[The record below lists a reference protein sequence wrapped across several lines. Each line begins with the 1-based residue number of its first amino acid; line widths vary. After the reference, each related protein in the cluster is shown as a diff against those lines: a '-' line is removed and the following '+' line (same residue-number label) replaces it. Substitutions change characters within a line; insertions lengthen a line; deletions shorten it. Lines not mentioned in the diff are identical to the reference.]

1 VRRKKRWI
9 ILALVM
15 VVVIGSVVLARR
27 EPYIA
32 PGSFLEVEVGGD
44 YTEAPPVDLLGQL
57 IGSEQHLLADLL
69 LELRK
74 AAADTRLQGVIIK
87 VTPLDLDFAQVQEI
101 RTALRA
107 LRAAGK
113 RTIAWVS
120 GESDSGNREYYLA
133 SAADQ
138 VYFTENTLLPLLGL
152 RATAVFLGG
161 VWEKLGVDMQVEQIR
176 EYKTF
181 GDLLARK
188 TMSEAHREMTNSL
201 LDSLQEQFT
210 TDIAQARG
218 LSPVQI
224 QTLIDAPTLTAT
236 DFQQAGL
243 IDGIRF
249 YDDLLKQ
256 LAPKADRPVPTVSL
270 ARYHRVRATSVGL
283 VPGPKVAV
291 VYGVGGVTDGESG
304 WSVTGQYMGAD
315 TIAKA
320 LEDAAQ
326 DDTIAAIVFRIDS
339 PGGSALA
346 SDLIWQAVVTAKK
359 TKPVVV
365 SMSGVAAS
373 GGYYVAAGATKI
385 VAQPATLTGS
395 IGIVFSLPNIQ
406 GLLDKIG
413 IHTETLERGRY
424 AQLLDPTRDW
434 TAEERQQVQRLLE
447 ALYATFTRRV
457 AEGRGLS
464 VEEVD
469 RLGRGRVWT
478 GAQAVTRGL
487 VDQLGGLETALRVAK
502 EEAGIPPEKHV
513 RLVFYPKERPLLETI
528 LKRLRGQGEL
538 TPALPHHI
546 REVVRSLALF
556 TQHGHSPLFVMPLLV
571 RIR

>member
-1 VRRKKRWI
+1 MRGKKRWI
-9 ILALVM
+9 ILTLVV
-15 VVVIGSVVLARR
+15 VVVIGSVILARR
-27 EPYIA
+27 EPHIA
-32 PGSFLEVEVGGD
+32 PGSFLEVEIGGD
-44 YTEAPPVDLLGQL
+44 YSEAPPVDLLGQL
-57 IGSEQHLLADLL
+57 VGSQQHLLADLL

-74 AAADTRLQGVIIK
+74 AAADTRLQGVIVKI
-87 VTPLDLDFAQVQEI
+87 TPLDLEFAQVQEI

-107 LRAAGK
+107 LQAAGK
-113 RTIAWVS
+113 RIIAWVS
-120 GESDSGNREYYLA
+120 GEGDSGNREYYLA
-133 SAADQ
+133 SVANK

-210 TDIAQARG
+210 SDIAEARG
-218 LSPVQI
+218 LSPAQI
-224 QTLIDAPTLTAT
+224 QTLIDAPTLTAG
-236 DFQQAGL
+236 DFQRASL
-243 IDGIRF
+243 IDGTRF
-249 YDDLLKQ
+249 YDDLLKE
-256 LAPKADRPVPTVSL
+256 LAPNTGRPVPTVSL
-270 ARYHRVRATSVGL
+270 DKYRRVRAASVGL
-283 VPGPKVAV
+283 VAGPKVAI
-291 VYGVGGVTDGESG
+291 VYGVGGVTNGESS
-304 WSVTGQYMGAD
+304 WSATGQSMGAE
-315 TIAKA
+315 TMAKA
-320 LEDAAQ
+320 LEEAAK
-326 DDTIAAIVFRIDS
+326 DNTIEAIIFRIDS

-395 IGIVFSLPNIQ
+395 IGIVFSLPNLQ

-413 IHTETLERGRY
+413 VHTETLKRGRY
-424 AQLLDPTRDW
+424 AQLLEPTRTW
-434 TAEERQQVQRLLE
+434 TEEERQQVQRLLE
-447 ALYATFTRRV
+447 TLYATFTRRV

-469 RLGRGRVWT
+469 RIGRGRVWT

-487 VDQLGGLETALRVAK
+487 VDQLGGLETALRIAK
-502 EEAGIPPEKHV
+502 EEAGIKAETNV
-513 RLVFYPKERPLLETI
+513 QLVFYPKEQPWLELL
-528 LKRLRGQGEL
+528 LKRLRGQDVL
-538 TPALPHHI
+538 TSALPGPV
-546 REVVRSLALF
+546 REVVRFLNPSV
-556 TQHGHSPLFVMPLLV
+556 QQGRGPLFVMPLFV
-571 RIR
+571 HIR